1 MGSWFSKN
9 EEVEVENNIVQITG
23 DVSLA
28 EKELFVMITIIC
40 AVKVME
46 FLYMAFKVHHK
57 HTKKRI
63 ESSLF
68 RKQPV

>member
-1 MGSWFSKN
+1 MGNWFSKN
-9 EEVEVENNIVQITG
+9 EEVEVENNLVQITG

-28 EKELFVMITIIC
+28 EKELFLMITIIC
-40 AVKVME
+40 VIKIVE

-57 HTKKRI
+57 HTKRRI
-63 ESSLF
+63 ESSLV